1 MLYNPNNPQKYSI
14 QTMTTGPQIGD
25 RVPELNNA
33 VYGIMRNYNQAARE
47 YAIRVTANDT
57 GLGIYVN
64 GVEFDGIEG
73 TLLLDAKNAGERSFY
88 DVTGSDSFTE
98 QFKIP
103 EIVRQARRQASAL
116 RGSGASGIEWRVANQ
131 QVVEGLK
138 DLFLDRGILIDVKYV
153 P

>member
-1 MLYNPNNPQKYSI
+1 MLPS
-14 QTMTTGPQIGD
+14 TLT
-25 RVPELNNA
+25 
-33 VYGIMRNYNQAARE
+33 QAARE
-47 YAIRVTANDT
+47 YAIRATGNDT

-73 TLLLDAKNAGERSFY
+73 ILLLDAKNAGERSFY

-98 QFKIP
+98 RVKIP
-103 EIVRQARRQASAL
+103 EIVQQARRQLSAL
-116 RGSGASGIEWRVANQ
+116 RGSGAAGIEWRVANDR
-131 QVVEGLK
+131 VAEGLA